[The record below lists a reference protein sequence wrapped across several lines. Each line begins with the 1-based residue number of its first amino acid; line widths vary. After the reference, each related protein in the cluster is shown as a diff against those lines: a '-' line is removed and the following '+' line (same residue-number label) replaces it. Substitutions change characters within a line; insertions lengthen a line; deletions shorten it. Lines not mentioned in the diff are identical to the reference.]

1 MTDGASQGLFVVVA
15 IVIFGIFVL
24 ISYMLFRDNLK
35 PSLSSIFTDSLI
47 QAEKNLNG
55 ENDDSNISGGNENT
69 VSTVLLREA
78 YDTHSAI
85 YAKVR
90 NNETGGVTIIGVSKT
105 EDGEYIKDNNYSSK
119 LGLTGEIS
127 FDKKINGKN
136 ITEIEDGVFQY
147 STFTGNFNAPNVTT
161 IGSDAF
167 SYSTFTGA
175 FNAPNVTS
183 IDRWAFSESTFIGEF
198 NAPNVTNIGMSAFS
212 NSTFTGTFN
221 APNVTTIGMHAFAN
235 STFTG
240 DFNAPNVTSIEY
252 NVFYMSN
259 FTGDFNAPNV
269 TSIDN
274 DSFCFSTFTG
284 KFNAPNVTRID
295 FKAFKNSQFTSAYA
309 PKLETIESNNGTLN
323 TLLKK

>member
-35 PSLSSIFTDSLI
+35 PSLSSIFTDSLV

-55 ENDDSNISGGNENT
+55 GNDNNINGGNEST

-85 YAKVR
+85 YAKVKD
-90 NNETGGVTIIGVSKT
+90 NETGGVTIIGVSKT

-136 ITEIEDGVFQY
+136 ITEIEDGVFKY
-147 STFTGNFNAPNVTT
+147 SEFIGDFNAPNVTS
-161 IGSDAF
+161 IGEWAF
-167 SYSTFTGA
+167 SESTFTGA
-175 FNAPNVTS
+175 FNAPNVAS
-183 IDRWAFSESTFIGEF
+183 IG
-198 NAPNVTNIGMSAFS
+198 NSAFS
-212 NSTFTGTFN
+212 NSTFTGTFD

-252 NVFYMSN
+252 NVFYRSN
-259 FTGDFNAPNV
+259 FTGDFNAPKV
-269 TSIDN
+269 TKIST
-274 DSFCFSTFTG
+274 DSFPFSTFTG
-284 KFNAPNVTRID
+284 KFNAPNVTSID
-295 FKAFKNSQFTSAYA
+295 LRAFQNSQFTSAYA